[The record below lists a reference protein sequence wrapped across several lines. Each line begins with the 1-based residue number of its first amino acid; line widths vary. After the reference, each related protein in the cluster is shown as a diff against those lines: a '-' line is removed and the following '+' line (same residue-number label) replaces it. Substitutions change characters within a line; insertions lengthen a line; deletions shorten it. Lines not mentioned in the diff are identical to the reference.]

1 MVGEPECGVG
11 GTRMVSTPQTS
22 GVRRVLV
29 PGLIF
34 RFVQVGV
41 SPARCELCACS
52 PDPGSPPATCW
63 TQVCAFFLGVR
74 ASLETPR
81 FAQIWNLGGWRRL
94 GHMHGHARSV

>member
-1 MVGEPECGVG
+1 MAGEPECGVG

-41 SPARCELCACS
+41 SPARCELCVCS
-52 PDPGSPPATCW
+52 PDLGVPLPPAGPRSVPSSWALEPPWKLRGSP
-63 TQVCAFFLGVR
+63 
-74 ASLETPR
+74 
-81 FAQIWNLGGWRRL
+81 
-94 GHMHGHARSV
+94 RSGTWEDGEG